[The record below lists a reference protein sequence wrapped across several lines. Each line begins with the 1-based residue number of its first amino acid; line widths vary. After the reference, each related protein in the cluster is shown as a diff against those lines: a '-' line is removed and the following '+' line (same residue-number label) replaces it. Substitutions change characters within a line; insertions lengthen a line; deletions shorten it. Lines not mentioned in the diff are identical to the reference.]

1 MVLGVAL
8 TLQSAL
14 SAVRLGCHN
23 VSLCAYVF
31 ACVWSRER
39 EAVYVCVCVC
49 AQTMLTQWDAG
60 CAAHPS
66 KLIQCQQNQG
76 LLEYR

>member
-23 VSLCAYVF
+23 MSLCVDVFVCVEEKEGGRVYV
-31 ACVWSRER
+31 CLC
-39 EAVYVCVCVC
+39 VCVCVC
-49 AQTMLTQWDAG
+49 AQTILTEDDLA
-60 CAAHPS
+60 
-66 KLIQCQQNQG
+66 
-76 LLEYR
+76 